1 MHSVLDEILVGV
13 ALFASVAYAV
23 LSLGPRTLRS
33 RLLAGASML
42 LRRVPAYPRVRALA
56 TRLETAAS
64 ILPKGSCGGCDNC
77 GSEQAPAAPPAGT
90 APPSGSEFRIPVS
103 KIGKRGHFKVEDSQA
118 SNTMRP
124 R

>member
-1 MHSVLDEILVGV
+1 MHGVLDEILVGV
-13 ALFASVAYAV
+13 VLFASVAYAV

-42 LRRVPAYPRVRALA
+42 LRRAPAYPRVRALA

-77 GSEQAPAAPPAGT
+77 GSEEPPAG
-90 APPSGSEFRIPVS
+90 PSGSEFRIPAS
-103 KIGKRGHFKVEDSQA
+103 KIGKRGDMKVEDSPA
-118 SNTMRP
+118 SNT
-124 R
+124 